1 MEILIYKTV
10 LRRASLRSFLLL
22 LLLFGYYN
30 ILQRIKEAF
39 TQSINAC
46 QWLGFVDVQNN
57 GILLKKKKVC
67 PRERCWKDIEIHDVG
82 LFMDPV
88 VFWTDKM
95 PSNFSVLMAVL
106 MLSDSNFTNQTKE
119 TLHDLCKFFLTHLLL
134 IYFFEVRR
142 CAQVESL
149 KAGESYRLSVWDLP
163 CNQMGHFWS
172 GLAVIVSSLVQCE
185 SEVHIHETTELH
197 VLV

>member
-10 LRRASLRSFLLL
+10 LLRASLRSFL

-67 PRERCWKDIEIHDVG
+67 PRERC
-82 LFMDPV
+82 
-88 VFWTDKM
+88 
-95 PSNFSVLMAVL
+95 
-106 MLSDSNFTNQTKE
+106 
-119 TLHDLCKFFLTHLLL
+119 
-134 IYFFEVRR
+134 
-142 CAQVESL
+142 
-149 KAGESYRLSVWDLP
+149 
-163 CNQMGHFWS
+163 
-172 GLAVIVSSLVQCE
+172 
-185 SEVHIHETTELH
+185 
-197 VLV
+197 